1 MDKAALLK
9 GFLPESDVEL
19 PSGTGTVRVRALSRV
34 EAVQVQKGLEET
46 DVDELEV
53 RAIARGMLDP
63 QMTEDD
69 VRTWREMTAA
79 ADLQAVA
86 QRISEL
92 SNLDAQAPKGPTS
105 RSKGTRR

>member
-9 GFLPESDVEL
+9 GFLPEGDVEL
-19 PSGTGTVRVRALSRV
+19 PSGTGAVRVRGLSRV
-34 EAVQVQKGLEET
+34 EAVQVQTGLEET
-46 DVDELEV
+46 DVDELEI

-63 QMTEDD
+63 KMTEDD
-69 VRTWREMTAA
+69 VRTWREVTAA

-86 QRISEL
+86 KRISEL